1 MRCVIK
7 IVTERLL
14 RVRDIMSSPV
24 RTVRS
29 DARLAHA
36 KEVLATERVSAVA
49 VVAPDGRLVGV
60 VSRTDLCDP
69 RHADD
74 DATVASAMNR
84 VLFAVRPEDPALL
97 AVRLMVREDIH
108 RALVVSE
115 GGALSGI
122 VTAMDVMRAIA
133 NDGGG
138 APSGEAE
145 LVRVGH

>member
-1 MRCVIK
+1 MIK
-7 IVTERLL
+7 IITERLL
-14 RVRDIMSSPV
+14 RVRDIMSTPV

-29 DARLAHA
+29 DAHLAHA
-36 KEVLATERVSAVA
+36 KEVLARERVSAVA
-49 VVAPDGRLVGV
+49 VVSGDGRLVGV

-69 RHADD
+69 RHGDA
-74 DATVASAMNR
+74 DATVASAMTR

-115 GGALSGI
+115 SGALSGI

-133 NDGGG
+133 ADTGG
-138 APSGEAE
+138 ATASGEAE

>member
-1 MRCVIK
+1 MIK

-14 RVRDIMSSPV
+14 RVRDIMSTPV

-29 DARLAHA
+29 DASLAHA
-36 KEVLATERVSAVA
+36 KDVLARERVSAVA
-49 VVAPDGRLVGV
+49 AVSGDGRLVGV
-60 VSRTDLCDP
+60 VSRTDVCDP
-69 RHADD
+69 RHQDA
-74 DATVASAMNR
+74 DATVASAMTR

-108 RALVVSE
+108 RALVVNE
-115 GGALSGI
+115 GGALAGI

-133 NDGGG
+133 ADPAG
-138 APSGEAE
+138 GEAE